1 MTQANITTT
10 IAEFLKSRYV
20 DKNTHRIAGLTV
32 DDKGDFIHY
41 NKIIDQTFNEVF
53 KPMTGIDFVSD
64 YFKKLFCQAFYN
76 REIGFETFAR
86 FQVELEKCLKTE
98 CFNYLKLAEE
108 ARNLTIDKMNADHD
122 NFNDSSAHSDGHSLD
137 LAKQTPQ
144 DQVEF
149 TFTDKYGVITHVDS
163 IGEGHNKNDSDSHS
177 HDYGWGGDNYF
188 KSLNDMSNLP
198 DYYDMVLDIC
208 DDLFLQVW

>member
-1 MTQANITTT
+1 MTQVNITTT
-10 IAEFLKSRYV
+10 IAEFLKSKYY
-20 DKNTHRIAGLTV
+20 DENTHRIAGLTV

-53 KPMTGIDFVSD
+53 KPMKGVDFVSD

-108 ARNLTIDKMNADHD
+108 ARNLTIAKMNADHD
-122 NFNDSSAHSDGHSLD
+122 NFNDSSAHADGHTLD

-149 TFTDKYGVITHVDS
+149 TCTDKYGLLRMLTVSGKDTTKMIAIVTAMIMDGVAITTLS
-163 IGEGHNKNDSDSHS
+163 A
-177 HDYGWGGDNYF
+177 
-188 KSLNDMSNLP
+188 
-198 DYYDMVLDIC
+198 
-208 DDLFLQVW
+208 